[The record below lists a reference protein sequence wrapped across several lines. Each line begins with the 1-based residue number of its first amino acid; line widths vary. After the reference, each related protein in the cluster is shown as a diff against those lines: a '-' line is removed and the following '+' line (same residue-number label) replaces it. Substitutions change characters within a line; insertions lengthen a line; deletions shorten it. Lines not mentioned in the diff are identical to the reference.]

1 MVWAVEAVV
10 IREFV
15 RFFRQHGRLLST
27 FARPLLWLIVIGSG
41 FERVIPSEGT
51 VSYKQFLLPG
61 IYAMVILFSTMLCA
75 LATVSDRE
83 FGPIRM
89 LLIAPLPRS
98 VAVIAKTVSSTLLGI
113 FQAVLFLPLIWI
125 LGLRPSA
132 EAVLELLGALALSAL
147 VLASLGMVLASR
159 LRSIENFAGVMNFL
173 MFPMFFLSSALYPA
187 STLPGFLQP
196 LVRADPLTYAVD
208 LMRHPLL
215 QGLYPAN
222 LSSSYTARFDI
233 LVLVASSIILTGVAI
248 LLFGEEDHLGR
259 ILLTEAPRAGRRGGP
274 PVAPPQPSTPTVV
287 GAPPEPASAAPAPA
301 EPPRRRSPVQPR
313 AAVAGPPLAA
323 PENTAA
329 RPTDFSAEEGG
340 SMIAQ

>member
-1 MVWAVEAVV
+1 VLRAVEAVI
-10 IREFV
+10 IREFL
-15 RFFRQHGRLLST
+15 RFGRQHGRLLST

-61 IYAMVILFSTMLCA
+61 IYGMVLLFSTMLCA

-98 VAVIAKTVSSTLLGI
+98 VSVIAKTASSTLLGI
-113 FQAVLFLPLIWI
+113 FQALVFLPLIWI
-125 LGLRPSA
+125 LGLRPSL
-132 EAVLELLGALALSAL
+132 EAVFELIGGIALCAL
-147 VLASLGMVLASR
+147 VLSSLGMVLASR

-196 LVRADPLTYAVD
+196 FVRADPLTYAVD

-222 LSSSYTARFDI
+222 LSSDYTARFDVWV
-233 LVLVASSIILTGVAI
+233 LVLLSIVLIGLAI

-259 ILLTEAPRAGRRGGP
+259 ILLTESPRAKRGGAAAGGRA
-274 PVAPPQPSTPTVV
+274 APTLTALRPTR
-287 GAPPEPASAAPAPA
+287 GRAASSPPPEPASTA
-301 EPPRRRSPVQPR
+301 E
-313 AAVAGPPLAA
+313 
-323 PENTAA
+323 
-329 RPTDFSAEEGG
+329 
-340 SMIAQ
+340 

>member
-1 MVWAVEAVV
+1 VLRAVEAVV

-15 RFFRQHGRLLST
+15 RSFRQHGRLLST
-27 FARPLLWLIVIGSG
+27 IARPLLWLVVIGSG
-41 FERVIPSEGT
+41 FERVIPSQGT

-61 IYAMVILFSTMLCA
+61 IYAMVLLFTTMLCA

-98 VAVIAKTVSSTLLGI
+98 VTVVAKTLSSALLGF
-113 FQAVLFLPLIWI
+113 FQAVVFLPLIWI
-125 LGLRPSA
+125 LGLRPSL
-132 EAVLELLGALALSAL
+132 EAVFELLGGLLLSAL

-159 LRSIENFAGVMNFL
+159 LRSIENFAGIMNFV

-196 LVRADPLTYAVD
+196 FVRADPLTYAVD

-222 LSSSYTARFDI
+222 LSSDYTARFDVWVLALLTLL
-233 LVLVASSIILTGVAI
+233 LVGVAI
-248 LLFGEEDHLGR
+248 MLFGEEEHLGR
-259 ILLTEAPRAGRRGGP
+259 ILLTEAPRRGRGAAAAGAVAAPRVIRPMTRRARA
-274 PVAPPQPSTPTVV
+274 APPPS
-287 GAPPEPASAAPAPA
+287 EPA
-301 EPPRRRSPVQPR
+301 PR
-313 AAVAGPPLAA
+313 A
-323 PENTAA
+323 E
-329 RPTDFSAEEGG
+329 
-340 SMIAQ
+340 